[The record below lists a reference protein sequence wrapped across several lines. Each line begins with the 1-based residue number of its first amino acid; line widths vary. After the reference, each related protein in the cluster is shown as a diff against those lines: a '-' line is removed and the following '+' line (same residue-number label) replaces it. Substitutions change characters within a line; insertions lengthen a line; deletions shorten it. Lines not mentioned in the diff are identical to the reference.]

1 VNDPGEGRRRRA
13 GSGGQ
18 HFREAVRMAVDVMVS
33 HKTRSSLVILG
44 VGIGVTVLMG
54 MVAILSGLG
63 NKIQEEITSSDR
75 AIVTLSKYDFLTD
88 GDPEDERILA
98 RPDILPEDAPVLQES
113 CESVEVAEFY
123 IDADHF
129 TVIYHGDQRT
139 RPIGIAGG
147 GAQLP
152 YVYNLAMGHG
162 RYFSDAEL
170 LTRANVLTLGHGPA
184 EDLFPNTDPIGKR
197 VRVGDDH
204 YEVIGV
210 WEARKSVFGGMS
222 DNFAIIPWTTF
233 KKNLGQRYDPYFVYL
248 TVADGYTPND
258 VVEEGTAVMRR
269 RHGLNPSE
277 KNDFVFISND
287 RINDFVRQITG
298 PIGLVLLVMSS
309 IGLTVGGIGV
319 MNIMLVSV
327 TERTREIGIRM
338 ALGARRR
345 MILTQFLIEAGTLT
359 GIGGVLGVLAGSGL
373 AWLITSFA
381 NVPANIN
388 PGIVLAGV
396 AFSVGV
402 GVFFGLYPASKAS
415 RLDPIEALRYE

>member
-1 VNDPGEGRRRRA
+1 VSESRFQHVN
-13 GSGGQ
+13 
-18 HFREAVRMAVDVMVS
+18 EAMRMAAVVMLA
-33 HKTRSSLVILG
+33 HRTRSALVILG

-54 MVAILSGLG
+54 MVAILTGLG
-63 NKIQEEITSSDR
+63 NKIREDITSSDR
-75 AIVTLSKYDFLTD
+75 AIVTLSKFDFLGS

-98 RPDILPEDAPVLQES
+98 RPDILPEDAPALEEL

-123 IDADHF
+123 IDANRF
-129 TVIYHGDQRT
+129 TVIHHGDQRT
-139 RPIGIAGG
+139 RPVGVAGG

-152 YVYNLAMGHG
+152 YVYNLGVAHG

-170 LTRANVLTLGHGPA
+170 LTRANVLTLGWGPA
-184 EDLFPNTDPIGKR
+184 RDLFPNTDPIGKR
-197 VRVGDDH
+197 VRVGFDH

-210 WEARKSVFGGMS
+210 WDERKSVFGGMS

-233 KKNLGQRYDPYFVYL
+233 KKNFGRRYDPYFVYL
-248 TVADGYTPND
+248 TVAEGFTADD
-258 VVEEGTAVMRR
+258 VVEEGRAVMRR
-269 RHGLNPSE
+269 RHRLRPGEPD
-277 KNDFVFISND
+277 DFVFISND
-287 RINDFVRQITG
+287 RIQQFVGQITG
-298 PIGLVLLVMSS
+298 PIGLVLVVLSS

-338 ALGARRR
+338 AVGARRR
-345 MILTQFLIEAGTLT
+345 MILLQFLIEAGALT
-359 GIGGVLGVLAGSGL
+359 GIGGVLGVVAGSAL
-373 AWLITSFA
+373 AWGITSFA
-381 NVPANIN
+381 NFPANVN

-396 AFSVGV
+396 LFSVGV